1 MTNRLAHQKSPYLL
15 QHAHNPVD
23 WYPWGREALD
33 KAKREDKPILVSIGY
48 SACHWC
54 HVMERESFED
64 DEIARL
70 MNEHFVS
77 IKVDREERPDVDAIY
92 MEAVQALT
100 GQGGWPLNVFL
111 TPDTEPFYGGT
122 YFPPEPGRG
131 IPSWPQVLQSIADAY
146 RQRRG
151 DVLQNA
157 SALTEYM
164 RQAQRLK
171 QSHADL
177 SPDLLRMAYDGAM
190 EQADWNRGGFG
201 AAPKFPQPLALEFV
215 LRMYRRFGDEEA
227 RRLVELTAQ
236 KMGAGGIFDHL
247 GGGFHRYTVDGAWV
261 VPHFEKMLYDNALL
275 ARLYLQLYQLT
286 HERWYRSMVEQTL
299 DYLLRDMRSPEGGFY
314 SAEDADSE
322 GSEGKYYVW
331 TLEEIKAALGPDE
344 AEIVEWRMGVRPGG
358 NFEGKSI
365 LTISMPI
372 PEIAERRHM
381 TPEKV
386 EQVLSAA
393 RQRLFQVR
401 SNRVPPGKDT
411 KILVSWN
418 GLAIRAFAEAGRI
431 LNRPAYLHAAEKAAD
446 FLLNSLRVDGR
457 LVRSY
462 KDGPSSIPAFLEDY
476 AFLIEAVLTLY
487 ETAFDSRYLA
497 DARELVDQMVQY
509 FWDDEQGCF
518 FDVAADIEELVV
530 RPRGF
535 FDNPIPSGNAAATY
549 ALLRLEALTGD
560 QSYGRR
566 ALAAFRVAADLMA
579 RAPLG
584 FSYLLS
590 ALDFYFSPQVQI
602 AIVGSI
608 GSEDTGRLTRAVF
621 DRYLPNKVV
630 AVGEPEAGPL
640 LAGRQRLDDRATAY
654 VCEHFAC
661 KMPVTDVEALVIQLE
676 SPEG

>member
-1 MTNRLAHQKSPYLL
+1 
-15 QHAHNPVD
+15 
-23 WYPWGREALD
+23 
-33 KAKREDKPILVSIGY
+33 
-48 SACHWC
+48 
-54 HVMERESFED
+54 
-64 DEIARL
+64 
-70 MNEHFVS
+70 
-77 IKVDREERPDVDAIY
+77 
-92 MEAVQALT
+92 
-100 GQGGWPLNVFL
+100 
-111 TPDTEPFYGGT
+111 
-122 YFPPEPGRG
+122 
-131 IPSWPQVLQSIADAY
+131 
-146 RQRRG
+146 
-151 DVLQNA
+151 
-157 SALTEYM
+157 
-164 RQAQRLK
+164 
-171 QSHADL
+171 
-177 SPDLLRMAYDGAM
+177 
-190 EQADWNRGGFG
+190 
-201 AAPKFPQPLALEFV
+201 
-215 LRMYRRFGDEEA
+215 
-227 RRLVELTAQ
+227 
-236 KMGAGGIFDHL
+236 
-247 GGGFHRYTVDGAWV
+247 
-261 VPHFEKMLYDNALL
+261 
-275 ARLYLQLYQLT
+275 
-286 HERWYRSMVEQTL
+286 
-299 DYLLRDMRSPEGGFY
+299 
-314 SAEDADSE
+314 
-322 GSEGKYYVW
+322 
-331 TLEEIKAALGPDE
+331 
-344 AEIVEWRMGVRPGG
+344 
-358 NFEGKSI
+358 
-365 LTISMPI
+365 MPI